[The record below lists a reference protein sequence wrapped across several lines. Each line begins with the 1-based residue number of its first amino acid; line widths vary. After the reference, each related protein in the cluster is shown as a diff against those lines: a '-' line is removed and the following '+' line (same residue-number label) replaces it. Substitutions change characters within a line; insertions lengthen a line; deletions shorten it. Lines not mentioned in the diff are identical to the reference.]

1 MRFARFLNS
10 PQQKT
15 PESQGLLQKNVCKK
29 LENGEPTGS
38 AAGSSFRMHIK
49 TKRALRFYGTPLF
62 LREYYTS
69 FSEFVKYFFK
79 TFVHSLF
86 TIHSKFFHSVLIP
99 DSFLNFILQNAF
111 EKEKLFQIVFL
122 FDIFSVFLYYLNIL
136 FS

>member
-49 TKRALRFYGTPLF
+49 TKRALRFYGTPLS

-69 FSEFVKYFFK
+69 FSEFVKYFF
-79 TFVHSLF
+79 
-86 TIHSKFFHSVLIP
+86 
-99 DSFLNFILQNAF
+99 QN
-111 EKEKLFQIVFL
+111 VR
-122 FDIFSVFLYYLNIL
+122 S
-136 FS
+136 